1 MGEGLVIT
9 LTLYEAL
16 AVILDRP
23 DGYAVFAKKPF
34 LPDSVAQIGPL
45 DSELSTPAHVKDA
58 GFDYVIDTFS
68 AQEAMEVFGSYAPS
82 KEEVSKFLL
91 HYSVHDAFPGWVY
104 QVQGIFFDDGK

>member
-1 MGEGLVIT
+1 MVTT

-16 AVILDRP
+16 SAILDTP
-23 DGYAVFAKKPF
+23 DGHAVFAKKPF
-34 LPDSVAQIGPL
+34 SPDSVAQIGPL
-45 DSELSTPAHVKDA
+45 DSELSTPVQVKNA

-82 KEEVSKFLL
+82 KEEVGEFLL

-104 QVQGIFFDDGK
+104 RVQGIFCDDEK